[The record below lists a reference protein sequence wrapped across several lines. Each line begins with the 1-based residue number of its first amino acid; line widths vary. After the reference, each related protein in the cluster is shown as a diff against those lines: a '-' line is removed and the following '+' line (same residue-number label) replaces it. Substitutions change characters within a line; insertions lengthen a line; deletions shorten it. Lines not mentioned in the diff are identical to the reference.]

1 MASIK
6 KNFVYQAMWQILS
19 MILPLV
25 TSPILARSLGAEGI
39 GIYSFAFSVVGY
51 FALVA
56 NLGVYRYG
64 TQKISTVRNDSEK
77 FNRVFWEIWWAH
89 SIVSMF
95 VGCIYIVFVANSAN
109 YRLIYMLMGLH
120 YLGAVLSIDWLF
132 AGIEDF
138 KKITIRDT
146 VIKLVTFVSILLFIH
161 DKGDLV
167 IYTIIM
173 TLGNFVS
180 GLAFWLSAH
189 RYVHIVPVTAREVFA
204 HNKGMIVLFIPV
216 LIENVYTTMDK
227 IMLGIM
233 DSKTAVGFY
242 ENSEKALIAQ
252 RIIHALIMVIMP
264 RMTFLIYN
272 NKKEDMRKLMKKVV
286 DVAMVLSVAFG
297 VGTAAISKEFS
308 VIFWG
313 EEFYPC
319 ARLIFVMAL
328 AIPAMGL
335 SRIIREEFLL
345 PSGQN
350 RAYTICAGLG
360 AVSNFVIN
368 LIFIPL
374 YGVIVAAIST
384 FVAEVVVFVAQCIVV
399 KKQIPIARY
408 IKQSLIYIP
417 IGIIMYFVV
426 RIFGNHFGIHIYT
439 LLIEIIVG
447 MVTYTG
453 ICCIY
458 WKLTGQTYYFNVIKN
473 FFNKIIRR
481 SDE

>member
-6 KNFVYQAMWQILS
+6 KNFAYQAMWQILS

-25 TSPILARSLGAEGI
+25 TSPILARTLGAEGI
-39 GIYSFAFSVVGY
+39 GIYSFVFSVVGY

-77 FNRVFWEIWWAH
+77 CNRVFWEIWWAH
-89 SIVSMF
+89 ALVSML
-95 VGCIYIVFVANSAN
+95 VGSIYIAFVINSAN
-109 YRLIYMLMGLH
+109 YRLFYMLMGLH

-132 AGIEDF
+132 AGMEDF

-180 GLAFWLSAH
+180 GIAFWVSAH
-189 RYVHIVPVTAREVFA
+189 RYVHMVPVTVREVFA
-204 HNKGMIVLFIPV
+204 HNKGMLVLFIPV

-272 NKKEDMRKLMKKVV
+272 NKKEEMRELMKKAV

-297 VGTAAISKEFS
+297 IGTASIAKEFS

-350 RAYTICAGLG
+350 KVYTICAGLG
-360 AVSNFVIN
+360 AVSNFMIN

-384 FVAEVVVFVAQCIVV
+384 FISEFVVFAAQCIAV
-399 KKQIPIARY
+399 KKQIPIIRY
-408 IKQSLIYIP
+408 IKEGFIYIP
-417 IGIIMYFVV
+417 FGIIMYFVV

-439 LLIEIIVG
+439 LFIEIIAG
-447 MVTYTG
+447 IVTYIG

-458 WKLTGQTYYFNVIKN
+458 WKLTGQTYYFDVIKN
-473 FFNKIIRR
+473 LLKKISKIKK
-481 SDE
+481 E